1 MPMARCRR
9 MSIGSNSP
17 QTVLSPKNCYRR
29 STSSNTQSVAK
40 KKGKTLA
47 VTWLLSRWS
56 RTWKQKVQILSSQ
69 DSAVMVPPLHRA
81 EILTCH
87 FLFLLHPC
95 YSSTFTR
102 NTLKNYCVCLII
114 HIFFQQSVA
123 IYWSKSR
130 KFHTFSVPHQALLF
144 VDFFIVLSEN
154 LQAAEIHSA
163 SDTFDSF
170 IMKQPPSYQLSLS
183 RPHTQY
189 LHQGFII
196 SELDV
201 QWGLSI

>member
-69 DSAVMVPPLHRA
+69 DSAVVVPPFHRA

-95 YSSTFTR
+95 FSSTFMS

-114 HIFFQQSVA
+114 HIFFFYQSVT

-130 KFHTFSVPHQALLF
+130 KFHTFSVPHQALLCG
-144 VDFFIVLSEN
+144 FFYCFKWE
-154 LQAAEIHSA
+154 SA
-163 SDTFDSF
+163 SSRNTFRFSHF
-170 IMKQPPSYQLSLS
+170 WLIYNEASYQLSLS
-183 RPHTQY
+183 WPHTQY
-189 LHQGFII
+189 LHHGFII

>member
-69 DSAVMVPPLHRA
+69 DSAVVAPPFHRA

-95 YSSTFTR
+95 FSSTFMS

-114 HIFFQQSVA
+114 HIFFSSNLSLFTEANPENSTLFQCLT
-123 IYWSKSR
+123 R
-130 KFHTFSVPHQALLF
+130 LCF
-144 VDFFIVLSEN
+144 VDFFIVSSEN

-163 SDTFDSF
+163 SHTFDSF

-183 RPHTQY
+183 WPHTQY
-189 LHQGFII
+189 LHHGFII

>member
-69 DSAVMVPPLHRA
+69 DSAVVVPPFHRA
-81 EILTCH
+81 EILTSFSLSASPMLQLYIYEQH
-87 FLFLLHPC
+87 FEKLLCLPHNTHFFSYVAIFWIKSWNPTLFQCLTRLCFGFFLL
-95 YSSTFTR
+95 F
-102 NTLKNYCVCLII
+102 
-114 HIFFQQSVA
+114 
-123 IYWSKSR
+123 
-130 KFHTFSVPHQALLF
+130 
-144 VDFFIVLSEN
+144 
-154 LQAAEIHSA
+154 
-163 SDTFDSF
+163 
-170 IMKQPPSYQLSLS
+170 
-183 RPHTQY
+183 
-189 LHQGFII
+189 
-196 SELDV
+196 
-201 QWGLSI
+201 

>member
-69 DSAVMVPPLHRA
+69 DSAVVAPPFHRA

-95 YSSTFTR
+95 YSSAFMS

-114 HIFFQQSVA
+114 HIFFLAMSLFTEA
-123 IYWSKSR
+123 NPEIP
-130 KFHTFSVPHQALLF
+130 HFSGASPGFAL
-144 VDFFIVLSEN
+144 DFFYCSSSRNTFCFWHFWLIYNE
-154 LQAAEIHSA
+154 AASILPVVTQST
-163 SDTFDSF
+163 SDSVFTPRLYYFWTRCSVR
-170 IMKQPPSYQLSLS
+170 LE
-183 RPHTQY
+183 H
-189 LHQGFII
+189 
-196 SELDV
+196 
-201 QWGLSI
+201 